1 MCVFGA
7 MRMGRL
13 RPHIVDP
20 FNIHVLSFEISEIY
34 ITIIQP
40 DLYNQSGKKNIGGS
54 EFMMMFRSHLIGCF
68 IISCTD
74 HNIRLIRRLEA
85 RKTYFLEASC

>member
-40 DLYNQSGKKNIGGS
+40 DLYNQSGKK
-54 EFMMMFRSHLIGCF
+54 
-68 IISCTD
+68 T
-74 HNIRLIRRLEA
+74 
-85 RKTYFLEASC
+85 